1 MISQSLWRSLASH
14 CYQAKCESNH
24 SPSLDGVMSTAP
36 RSIHLGAVYTVTTG
50 TEQLLAPKLLA
61 EHIKGRG
68 GQLTVYRLLDMHL
81 KYAVHLRPK
90 TLRMLGQFT
99 IMYLNKLGVDSSG
112 PSKRLSAPTQLV
124 SFFMPKD
131 NFIRQ

>member
-1 MISQSLWRSLASH
+1 
-14 CYQAKCESNH
+14 
-24 SPSLDGVMSTAP
+24 MSTAP
-36 RSIHLGAVYTVTTG
+36 RSIYLGEVYTVTTG
-50 TEQLLAPKLLA
+50 TEKLAQAQLLAPKLLA

-68 GQLTVYRLLDMHL
+68 RQLTVSRLLDMHL
-81 KYAVHLRPK
+81 KYAVRLRPK
-90 TLRMLGQFT
+90 TLRMLEQFT
-99 IMYLNKLGVDSSG
+99 IMNLNKLGVDSNV